1 MNDAM
6 EYFTDHPAYVVI
18 YGLGGL
24 CLLLVIVAVVIIV
37 TSPARRFV
45 TTEWEW
51 VVVENRYNHNQPQKT
66 MDKWNTLSAGCV
78 LGSSVIVVNNG
89 IDTYI
94 AIGAF
99 MSAAIWGCCF
109 YGAILL
115 KLV

>member
-51 VVVENRYNHNQPQKT
+51 VVVENLYNHNQFLKPQRT
-66 MDKWNTLSAGCV
+66 MDKWNKLSAGCV

-94 AIGAF
+94 ARWAF
-99 MSAAIWGCCF
+99 MSAAI
-109 YGAILL
+109 
-115 KLV
+115 